1 MKDISISITESEW
14 QVLKVLWEKSPLTL
28 SQVAER
34 LEHTGWSV
42 NTIQTFLSRLVK
54 KSALSTTKQG
64 KGFLYSPIVGES
76 DCQLAQTRHFIDRV
90 YDGSVSSMV
99 MGVLSSGSLS
109 AEEFERL
116 KKLVEDYERSRR

>member
-28 SQVAER
+28 PQVVEK
-34 LEHTGWSV
+34 LEHTGWNV

-64 KGFLYSPIVGES
+64 KGFLYSPIVQES
-76 DCQLAQTRHFIDRV
+76 DCQLAQTKRFIDRV

-99 MGVLSSGSLS
+99 MGVLSSGNLS
-109 AEEFERL
+109 TEEFERL
-116 KKLVEDYERSRR
+116 KKLVEDYERSRK